1 MAGELAAR
9 GIDLD
14 LAPVADVNSNP
25 ANPVIGIR
33 SFGADPKLV
42 ARHVAA
48 FVSGLQETGV
58 AACAKHFPGHG
69 GTELDSH
76 LELPI
81 VTGGRSELEPAL
93 EPFRAAIGAGV
104 QAVMTAHIVVRA
116 LADKPATL
124 SREALQ
130 TLLREELG
138 FRGLAVTDALEMR
151 AVSATVG
158 VEEGAVRAL
167 EAGADAL
174 CLGRDLGPGE
184 IERIQSAVVEAVRAG
199 RLPEERLQEAA
210 GRVGATASWT
220 SSARPPRGPRRREVG
235 AQAARRALRVEGA
248 LGSPD
253 PALVVEL
260 RPEPSQAAGDAGR
273 GLGDALR
280 ARNPDWEV
288 VRLREAPGDAGAFL
302 GGQGRSRLVVVARDA
317 HRHRWQRDTLE
328 TLLRARPDVILV
340 ETGLPVWRP
349 ELASRYLATY
359 GAGRANLEAAAE
371 RLLAPDA

>member
-1 MAGELAAR
+1 
-9 GIDLD
+9 
-14 LAPVADVNSNP
+14 
-25 ANPVIGIR
+25 
-33 SFGADPKLV
+33 
-42 ARHVAA
+42 
-48 FVSGLQETGV
+48 
-58 AACAKHFPGHG
+58 
-69 GTELDSH
+69 
-76 LELPI
+76 
-81 VTGGRSELEPAL
+81 
-93 EPFRAAIGAGV
+93 
-104 QAVMTAHIVVRA
+104 MTAHIVVRA
-116 LADKPATL
+116 LADEPATL

-174 CLGRDLGPGE
+174 CLGRDLGPAE

-210 GRVGATASWT
+210 GRIGQPRAGRPGAA
-220 SSARPPRGPRRREVG
+220 ARGPRRREVG

-288 VRLREAPGDAGAFL
+288 VRLREAPGDAAALL
-302 GGQGRSRLVVVARDA
+302 GGHGRSRLVVVAQDA

-328 TLLRARPDVILV
+328 TLLRARPDVIVV

-349 ELASRYLATY
+349 ERASRYLATY
-359 GAGRANLEAAAE
+359 GAGPREPRGGGRAPPRPRRVAGRPRARHGRWARMRRGEMSESQRSATYLELDAPRAE
-371 RLLAPDA
+371 CCVVPRA